1 MGNLNNKLEGKLDEK
16 LVKFIEET
24 INKGKY
30 IQKNI
35 QISEATGNDYFY
47 FYKGIIFAKPNIELP
62 ENIVIPSN
70 YGNESVVCI
79 GKNAFS
85 NSENRII
92 RNQNIETVT
101 IPETIM
107 TISDEAFKDCISLR
121 QVAIYGD
128 RVTVLGKN
136 VFFNTSKEL
145 VIYVPAKM
153 VDEYKKDSSW
163 SVYKDKITASD
174 IPSPEETPN
183 QNGIV
188 NTVVTSIV
196 DSKEVSVS
204 YNFYFLNINNSSVN
218 SSDDV
223 NNSDNVDVSDNIEV

>member
-30 IQKNI
+30 IHKNI

-62 ENIVIPSN
+62 KNIVIPSN
-70 YGNESVVCI
+70 YGNEPVVCI

-107 TISDEAFKDCISLR
+107 TILDEAFKDCTSLR
-121 QVAIYGD
+121 KVTIYGD
-128 RVTVLGKN
+128 RVAVLGKD
-136 VFFNTSKEL
+136 VFLNTSKDL
-145 VIYVPAKM
+145 VIYVPVKM

-188 NTVVTSIV
+188 NTVVTAIV

>member
-62 ENIVIPSN
+62 KDIVIPIN
-70 YGNESVVCI
+70 YGNEPVVCI

-121 QVAIYGD
+121 KVAIYGD

-136 VFFNTSKEL
+136 VFFNTSKDL

-153 VDEYKKDSSW
+153 VDEYKKDSNW

-174 IPSPEETPN
+174 IPSPEGTPN